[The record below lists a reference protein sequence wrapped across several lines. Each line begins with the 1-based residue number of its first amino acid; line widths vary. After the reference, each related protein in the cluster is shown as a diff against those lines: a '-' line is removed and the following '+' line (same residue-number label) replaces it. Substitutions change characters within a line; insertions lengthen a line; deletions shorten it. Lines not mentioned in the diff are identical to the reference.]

1 MWKESF
7 EFESRLGWRLRVVT
21 ELAESHVY
29 PVSRKDVGLSQW
41 LSGKESFLECRRHR
55 FNPWSRKIPHAT
67 EQLSP

>member
-41 LSGKESFLECRRHR
+41 LSGKESFRKCRRHR
-55 FNPWSRKIPHAT
+55 VNPWSRKNQHAT